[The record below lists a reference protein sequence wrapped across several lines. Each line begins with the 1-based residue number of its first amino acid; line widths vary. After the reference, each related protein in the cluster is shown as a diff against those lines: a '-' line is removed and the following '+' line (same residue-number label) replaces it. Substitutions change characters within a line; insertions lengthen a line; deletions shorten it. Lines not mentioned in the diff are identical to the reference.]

1 MPRLLGKTRFLIIL
15 PIIGLAIA
23 ACVLFILGGL
33 GLLRLLANVV
43 LQSFGVRTTTM
54 LEPGQGAMI
63 FSIVEFVHTFLVGT
77 VLYITAVGLYQLF
90 IGEIPFPGW
99 LKIDS
104 VEELETD
111 LIGVTVVVMAVNF
124 MGAMFVG
131 GQQNLLQFGAAIA
144 LPIAA
149 LGLFVGLRAWSLK
162 LNRSMADDDKGP
174 DTGGEGLNSSS
185 R

>member
-1 MPRLLGKTRFLIIL
+1 MPRLLGKTRYVIIV
-15 PIIGLAIA
+15 PIVGLAIA

-63 FSIVEFVHTFLVGT
+63 FSIVDSVHTFLVGT

-124 MGAMFVG
+124 MGGRVRRRAAVF
-131 GQQNLLQFGAAIA
+131 AAIRRCHRLA
-144 LPIAA
+144 DRRAGPVRAPPRLVAQVEPQYGRGRQRAA
-149 LGLFVGLRAWSLK
+149 
-162 LNRSMADDDKGP
+162 
-174 DTGGEGLNSSS
+174 GG

>member
-1 MPRLLGKTRFLIIL
+1 MPRLLGKTRFVIIF

-124 MGAMFVG
+124 MGGRVRRRAAEP
-131 GQQNLLQFGAAIA
+131 AAIWRCHRPA
-144 LPIAA
+144 DRRAGPVRAPARLVAQVEPQYGRRRQEAA
-149 LGLFVGLRAWSLK
+149 DGR
-162 LNRSMADDDKGP
+162 
-174 DTGGEGLNSSS
+174 
-185 R
+185 